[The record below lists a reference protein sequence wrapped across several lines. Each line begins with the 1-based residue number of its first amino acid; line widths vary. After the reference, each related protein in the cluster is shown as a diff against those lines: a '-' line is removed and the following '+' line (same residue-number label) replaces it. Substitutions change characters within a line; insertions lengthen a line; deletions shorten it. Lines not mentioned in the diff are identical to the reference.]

1 VQSSAA
7 LAILTTDFGPDT
19 SGDST
24 EVHGFS
30 MQMKTCESVHGGGEC
45 QEKTREKRFNVAEFI
60 LYPHDGWKLLYKRS
74 WRYSKPCV

>member
-1 VQSSAA
+1 MFICKLVQSSAV

-30 MQMKTCESVHGGGEC
+30 MRMKTCESVL
-45 QEKTREKRFNVAEFI
+45 TSRFVRVI
-60 LYPHDGWKLLYKRS
+60 LTLSRVQRILHSSLVS
-74 WRYSKPCV
+74 

>member
-1 VQSSAA
+1 MFICKLVQSSAV

-30 MQMKTCESVHGGGEC
+30 MQMKTCESVL
-45 QEKTREKRFNVAEFI
+45 TFRFVRVI
-60 LYPHDGWKLLYKRS
+60 LTLSRVQRILHSSLVS
-74 WRYSKPCV
+74 

>member
-1 VQSSAA
+1 MFISKLVQRSAA

-30 MQMKTCESVHGGGEC
+30 MQMKTGESVL
-45 QEKTREKRFNVAEFI
+45 TSRFVRVI
-60 LYPHDGWKLLYKRS
+60 LTLSRVQKILHSSLVS
-74 WRYSKPCV
+74 